1 MQGILELWLFNKTKL
16 DKHLTNE
23 KIRREVEKRPMF
35 RYCSKSVL
43 WWGQGHPRNKL
54 LHVPVI

>member
-16 DKHLTNE
+16 GKHLSDE

-35 RYCSKSVL
+35 RYCVVKVYSGGDKDIQEISCYTF
-43 WWGQGHPRNKL
+43 Q
-54 LHVPVI
+54 